1 MDICKNWGNMK
12 KSMFLNGI
20 YRKEEIM
27 KIQEYIQNLLAGK
40 TQVKNENQSV
50 EKMKIVMEKLGNPQS
65 KLKYIHVTGT
75 NGKGSVIE
83 MLNNILINANLK
95 VGKFISPHLV
105 SYHERIS
112 INGEYIKD
120 EEIQKIFEEVQLI
133 IEKENIDLNFFE
145 FFTLIAIL
153 YFCKQKV
160 DIVLMEVGFGG
171 LYDSTNIIFPII
183 SVISSIGYD
192 HMKVLGNTLED
203 IAKQKA
209 GIIKENSETVY
220 MEQKPNIDDIIEKNC
235 KEKQNILHM
244 VGQSEIKNQRFEND
258 REIFDYKQYHDIE
271 VNLKGKRQIQNA
283 ALVLECCDILN
294 KNGYHLTEENI
305 KNGLKTVIHK
315 GRFEVIHQN
324 PTMIFD
330 GGHNEQAIENLKET
344 IDLYYKNAKKIF
356 VISVL
361 KSKDYHKI
369 IEDILDK
376 ENVYIFTNGND
387 KNLFTDKHFM
397 YEYAKQRNDKAG
409 IYEMD
414 LKEAIQFCKE
424 KRDFV
429 SFIIGSFYIY
439 DDVKRIC

>member
-1 MDICKNWGNMK
+1 MNV
-12 KSMFLNGI
+12 
-20 YRKEEIM
+20 
-27 KIQEYIQNLLAGK
+27 QAYIQNLLAGK
-40 TQVKNENQSV
+40 SQVRNENQSV
-50 EKMKIVMEKLGNPQS
+50 EKMKVVMEKLGNPQD

-83 MLNNILINANLK
+83 MLNSILIKSNLK

-105 SYHERIS
+105 CYNERIS

-120 EEIQKIFEEVQLI
+120 QEIQEIFEEVQPI
-133 IEKENIDLNFFE
+133 IEKENIELNFFE

-153 YFCKQKV
+153 YFGKQKV

-171 LYDSTNIIFPII
+171 LYDSTNIIYPMI
-183 SVISSIGYD
+183 SVITSIGYD
-192 HMKVLGNTLED
+192 HMKVLGNTLEE

-220 MEQKPNIDDIIEKNC
+220 IEQKTNIDEIIEKTC

-244 VGQSEIKNQRFEND
+244 VGQSEIKNLRFEND
-258 REIFDYKQYHDIE
+258 KEIFDYKQYHNIE

-294 KNGYHLTEENI
+294 KKGYILSEKEI

-361 KSKDYHKI
+361 KSKDFHKI

-376 ENVYIFTNGND
+376 DSVYIFTNGND
-387 KNLFTDKHFM
+387 ENLFTDKHLM
-397 YEYAKQRNDKAG
+397 YAYAKQRNDKAE
-409 IYEMD
+409 IYEME
-414 LKEAIQFCKE
+414 LEEAIQFCKE
-424 KRDFV
+424 KTDFI
-429 SFIIGSFYIY
+429 SFVIGSFYIY
-439 DDVKRIC
+439 GDLKKM

>member
-1 MDICKNWGNMK
+1 MK
-12 KSMFLNGI
+12 V
-20 YRKEEIM
+20 
-27 KIQEYIQNLLAGK
+27 QEYIQNLLAGK
-40 TQVKNENQSV
+40 SQVKNENQSV
-50 EKMKIVMEKLGNPQS
+50 KKMKIVMEKLGNPQN

-83 MLNNILINANLK
+83 MLNNILINENLK

-112 INGEYIKD
+112 INGQYIKD
-120 EEIQKIFEEVQLI
+120 EEIQEIFEEVQPI
-133 IEKENIDLNFFE
+133 IEKENIELNFFE
-145 FFTLIAIL
+145 FFTMIAFL
-153 YFCKQKV
+153 YFSKQKV

-171 LYDSTNIIFPII
+171 LYDSTNIIYPII

-220 MEQKPNIDDIIEKNC
+220 MEQTPNIDDIIENTC

-244 VGQSEIKNQRFEND
+244 VGQSEIRNQRFEND
-258 REIFDYKQYHDIE
+258 KEIFDYKQYHDIE
-271 VNLKGKRQIQNA
+271 VNLKGKKQIQNA

-294 KNGYHLTEENI
+294 KKGYFLSEEVI
-305 KNGLKTVIHK
+305 KNGLKTVIHR

-324 PTMIFD
+324 PPMIFD

-344 IDLYYKNAKKIF
+344 IDLCYKNDKKIY

-376 ENVYIFTNGND
+376 DNVYIFTDGND
-387 KNLFTDKHFM
+387 KNLFTDKHLM
-397 YEYAKQRNDKAG
+397 YEYAKQRNDKVVM
-409 IYEMD
+409 YEMD
-414 LKEAIQFCKE
+414 LKEAIEFCKE
-424 KRDFV
+424 KTEYV

-439 DDVKRIC
+439 DNVKKLNA

>member
-1 MDICKNWGNMK
+1 
-12 KSMFLNGI
+12 
-20 YRKEEIM
+20 M

-40 TQVKNENQSV
+40 SQVKTENQSV
-50 EKMKIVMEKLGNPQS
+50 KKMKKIMEKLGNPQN
-65 KLKYIHVTGT
+65 KLRYIHVTGT

-83 MLNNILINANLK
+83 MLNSILVNSNLK

-105 SYHERIS
+105 CYNERIS

-120 EEIQKIFEEVQLI
+120 EEIQEIFEEVQPI
-133 IEKENIDLNFFE
+133 IEKENIELNFFE

-171 LYDSTNIIFPII
+171 LYDSTNIINPMI

-192 HMKVLGNTLED
+192 HMKVLGNTLEE

-220 MEQKPNIDDIIEKNC
+220 MEQESNIDDIIEKTC

-244 VGQSEIKNQRFEND
+244 VKQSEIKNQRFEND
-258 REIFDYKQYHDIE
+258 REIFDYKQYHNIE

-283 ALVLECCDILN
+283 ALVLECCDILD
-294 KNGYHLTEENI
+294 KKGYFLSEEVI
-305 KNGLKTVIHK
+305 RSGLKTVIHK
-315 GRFEVIHQN
+315 GRFEVMHQN
-324 PTMIFD
+324 PTIIFD

-344 IDLYYKNAKKIF
+344 IDLCYKNAKKIY

-361 KSKDYHKI
+361 KSKDYYKI

-387 KNLFTDKHFM
+387 KNLFTDKHLM
-397 YEYAKQRNDKAG
+397 YEYAKKRNDKAE
-409 IYEMD
+409 IYEME
-414 LKEAIQFCKE
+414 LEKAIQFCKE
-424 KRDFV
+424 KTEYV
-429 SFIIGSFYIY
+429 SFVIGSFYIY
-439 DDVKRIC
+439 NDVKNI

>member
-1 MDICKNWGNMK
+1 MK
-12 KSMFLNGI
+12 M
-20 YRKEEIM
+20 
-27 KIQEYIQNLLAGK
+27 QEYIQNLLAGK
-40 TQVKNENQSV
+40 SQVKNENQSV
-50 EKMKIVMEKLGNPQS
+50 KKMKIVMEKLGNPQN

-83 MLNNILINANLK
+83 MLNNILINAKLK

-120 EEIQKIFEEVQLI
+120 EEIQEIFEEVQPI
-133 IEKENIDLNFFE
+133 IEKENIELNFFE
-145 FFTLIAIL
+145 FFTMIAFL
-153 YFCKQKV
+153 YFSKQKV

-171 LYDSTNIIFPII
+171 LYDSTNIIYPMI

-209 GIIKENSETVY
+209 GIIKENSKTVY
-220 MEQKPNIDDIIEKNC
+220 MKQKPNIDEIIEKTC
-235 KEKQNILHM
+235 KEKHNTLHM

-258 REIFDYKQYHDIE
+258 KEIFDYKQYHNIE

-283 ALVLECCDILN
+283 ALVLECCNILN
-294 KNGYHLTEENI
+294 KKGYILSEEVI
-305 KNGLKTVIHK
+305 RNGLKTVIHK

-344 IDLYYKNAKKIF
+344 IDLCYKNAKKIF

-361 KSKDYHKI
+361 KSKDYQKI

-387 KNLFTDKHFM
+387 ENLFTDKHSM
-397 YEYAKQRNDKAG
+397 YEYAKELDDKVEV
-409 IYEMD
+409 YEMD
-414 LKEAIQFCKE
+414 LKEAIRICEE
-424 KRDFV
+424 KTDYISFV
-429 SFIIGSFYIY
+429 IGSFYIY
-439 DDVKRIC
+439 DDVKKML

>member
-1 MDICKNWGNMK
+1 MK
-12 KSMFLNGI
+12 V
-20 YRKEEIM
+20 
-27 KIQEYIQNLLAGK
+27 QEYIQNLLAGK
-40 TQVKNENQSV
+40 SQVKNENQSV
-50 EKMKIVMEKLGNPQS
+50 KKMKIVMEKLGNPQN

-112 INGEYIKD
+112 ISGQYIKD
-120 EEIQKIFEEVQLI
+120 EEIQEIFEEVQPI
-133 IEKENIDLNFFE
+133 IEKENIELNFFE
-145 FFTLIAIL
+145 FFTMIAFL
-153 YFCKQKV
+153 YFSKQKV

-171 LYDSTNIIFPII
+171 LYDSTNIIYPII

-220 MEQKPNIDDIIEKNC
+220 MEQTPNIDDIIENTC

-244 VGQSEIKNQRFEND
+244 VGQSEIRNQRFEND
-258 REIFDYKQYHDIE
+258 KEIFDYKQYYNIE

-294 KNGYHLTEENI
+294 KKGYFLSEEVI
-305 KNGLKTVIHK
+305 KNGLKTVIHR

-344 IDLYYKNAKKIF
+344 IDLCYKNDKKIY

-376 ENVYIFTNGND
+376 DNVYIFTDGND
-387 KNLFTDKHFM
+387 KNLFTDKHLM
-397 YEYAKQRNDKAG
+397 YEYAKQRNDKVVM
-409 IYEMD
+409 YEMD
-414 LKEAIQFCKE
+414 LKEAIEFCKE
-424 KRDFV
+424 KTEYV

-439 DDVKRIC
+439 DNVKKLNA

>member
-1 MDICKNWGNMK
+1 MNV
-12 KSMFLNGI
+12 
-20 YRKEEIM
+20 
-27 KIQEYIQNLLAGK
+27 QAYIQNLLSGK
-40 TQVKNENQSV
+40 SQVKNENQSV
-50 EKMKIVMEKLGNPQS
+50 KKMKIVMEKLGNPQN

-83 MLNNILINANLK
+83 MLNSILINANLK

-120 EEIQKIFEEVQLI
+120 EEIQEIFEEVQPI
-133 IEKENIDLNFFE
+133 IEKENIQLNFFE
-145 FFTLIAIL
+145 FFTMIAFL

-160 DIVLMEVGFGG
+160 DVVLMEVGFGG
-171 LYDSTNIIFPII
+171 LYDSTNIIYPVI
-183 SVISSIGYD
+183 SVITSIGYD
-192 HMKVLGNTLED
+192 HMKVLGNTLEE

-209 GIIKENSETVY
+209 GIIKENSETAY
-220 MEQKPNIDDIIEKNC
+220 MEQALNIDDIIEKTC
-235 KEKQNILHM
+235 KEKQNILHK
-244 VGQSEIKNQRFEND
+244 VKQSEIKNQRFEND
-258 REIFDYKQYHDIE
+258 KEIFDYKQYHDIE
-271 VNLKGKRQIQNA
+271 VNLKGKKQIQNA

-294 KNGYHLTEENI
+294 KNGYHLTEEVI
-305 KNGLKTVIHK
+305 KNGLKTITHK

-344 IDLYYKNAKKIF
+344 IELYYKTTKKIF

-387 KNLFTDKHFM
+387 EELFTDKHLM
-397 YEYAKQRNDKAG
+397 YEYAKKMNDKAE
-409 IYEMD
+409 IYEMN
-414 LKEAIQFCKE
+414 LEEAVQFCKE
-424 KRDFV
+424 KTEYV

-439 DDVKRIC
+439 DDVKKFL

>member
-1 MDICKNWGNMK
+1 
-12 KSMFLNGI
+12 
-20 YRKEEIM
+20 M

-40 TQVKNENQSV
+40 SQVKNENQSV
-50 EKMKIVMEKLGNPQS
+50 EKMKIVMEKLGNPQN

-83 MLNNILINANLK
+83 MLNSILIKSNLK

-105 SYHERIS
+105 CYNERIS
-112 INGEYIKD
+112 INDEYIKD
-120 EEIQKIFEEVQLI
+120 EKIQEIFEEVQPI
-133 IEKENIDLNFFE
+133 IEKENIELNFFE

-171 LYDSTNIIFPII
+171 LYDSTNVIYPMI
-183 SVISSIGYD
+183 SIISSIGYD
-192 HMKVLGNTLED
+192 HMKILGNTLEE

-209 GIIKENSETVY
+209 GIIKEHSETVY
-220 MEQKPNIDDIIEKNC
+220 IEQEPNIDDIVEKTC

-244 VGQSEIKNQRFEND
+244 VQRLEIKNQRFEND
-258 REIFDYKQYHDIE
+258 KEIFDYKQYHHIE

-283 ALVLECCDILN
+283 TLVLECCDIL
-294 KNGYHLTEENI
+294 KQNGYPLTEETI
-305 KNGLKTVIHK
+305 RNGLKTVIHK

-344 IDLYYKNAKKIF
+344 IELYYKSVKKIY

-376 ENVYIFTNGND
+376 DNVCIFTNGND
-387 KNLFTDKHFM
+387 ENLFTDKHLM
-397 YEYAKQRNDKAG
+397 YEYAQKLNDKAE

-424 KRDFV
+424 KTEHI

-439 DDVKRIC
+439 DDVKKI

>member
-1 MDICKNWGNMK
+1 
-12 KSMFLNGI
+12 
-20 YRKEEIM
+20 M
-27 KIQEYIQNLLAGK
+27 KIQEYIQDLIAGK
-40 TQVKNENQSV
+40 SQLKNENQSV
-50 EKMKIVMEKLGNPQS
+50 EKMKIVMEKLENPQN

-120 EEIQKIFEEVQLI
+120 EKIQEIFQKVQPI
-133 IEKENIDLNFFE
+133 IEKENIELNFFE

-171 LYDSTNIIFPII
+171 LYDSTNIINPMI

-192 HMKVLGNTLED
+192 HMKVLGNTLEE

-220 MEQKPNIDDIIEKNC
+220 MEQESNIDDIIEKTC

-244 VGQSEIKNQRFEND
+244 VKQSEIKNQRFEND
-258 REIFDYKQYHDIE
+258 REIFDYKQYHNIE

-283 ALVLECCDILN
+283 ALVLECCDILD
-294 KNGYHLTEENI
+294 KKGYFLSEEVI
-305 KNGLKTVIHK
+305 RSGLKTVIHK
-315 GRFEVIHQN
+315 GRFEVMHQN
-324 PTMIFD
+324 PTIIFD

-344 IDLYYKNAKKIF
+344 IDLCYKNAKKIY

-361 KSKDYHKI
+361 KSKDYYKI

-387 KNLFTDKHFM
+387 KNLFTDKHLM
-397 YEYAKQRNDKAG
+397 YEYAKKRNDKAE
-409 IYEMD
+409 IYEME
-414 LKEAIQFCKE
+414 LEKAIQFCKE
-424 KRDFV
+424 KTEYV
-429 SFIIGSFYIY
+429 SFVIGSFYIY
-439 DDVKRIC
+439 NDVKNI

>member
-1 MDICKNWGNMK
+1 MK
-12 KSMFLNGI
+12 V
-20 YRKEEIM
+20 
-27 KIQEYIQNLLAGK
+27 QEYIQNLLAGK
-40 TQVKNENQSV
+40 SQVKNENQSV
-50 EKMKIVMEKLGNPQS
+50 KKMKIVMEKLGNPQN

-83 MLNNILINANLK
+83 MLNNILINENLK

-112 INGEYIKD
+112 INGQYIKD
-120 EEIQKIFEEVQLI
+120 EEIQEIFEEVQPI
-133 IEKENIDLNFFE
+133 IEKENIELNFFE
-145 FFTLIAIL
+145 FFTMIAFL
-153 YFCKQKV
+153 YFSKQKV

-171 LYDSTNIIFPII
+171 LYDSTNIIYPII

-220 MEQKPNIDDIIEKNC
+220 MEQTPNIDDIIENTC

-244 VGQSEIKNQRFEND
+244 VGQSEIRNQRFEND
-258 REIFDYKQYHDIE
+258 KEIFDYKQYYNIE

-294 KNGYHLTEENI
+294 KKGYFLSEEVI
-305 KNGLKTVIHK
+305 KNGLKTVIHR

-344 IDLYYKNAKKIF
+344 IDLCYKNDKKIY

-376 ENVYIFTNGND
+376 DNVYIFTDGND
-387 KNLFTDKHFM
+387 KNLFTDKHLM
-397 YEYAKQRNDKAG
+397 YEYAKQRNDKVVM
-409 IYEMD
+409 YEMD
-414 LKEAIQFCKE
+414 LKEAIEFCKE
-424 KRDFV
+424 KTEYV

-439 DDVKRIC
+439 DNVKKLNA

>member
-1 MDICKNWGNMK
+1 MK
-12 KSMFLNGI
+12 V
-20 YRKEEIM
+20 
-27 KIQEYIQNLLAGK
+27 QEYIQNLLAGK
-40 TQVKNENQSV
+40 SQVKNENQSV
-50 EKMKIVMEKLGNPQS
+50 KKMKIVMEKLGNPQN

-112 INGEYIKD
+112 ISGQYIKD
-120 EEIQKIFEEVQLI
+120 EEIQEIFEEVQPI
-133 IEKENIDLNFFE
+133 IEKENIELNFFE
-145 FFTLIAIL
+145 FFTMIAFL
-153 YFCKQKV
+153 YFSKQKV

-171 LYDSTNIIFPII
+171 LYDSTNIIYPII

-220 MEQKPNIDDIIEKNC
+220 MEQTPNIDDIIENTC

-244 VGQSEIKNQRFEND
+244 VGQSEIRNQRFEND
-258 REIFDYKQYHDIE
+258 KEIFDYKQYYNIE

-294 KNGYHLTEENI
+294 KKGYFLSEEVI
-305 KNGLKTVIHK
+305 KNGLKTVIHR

-344 IDLYYKNAKKIF
+344 IDLCYKNDKKIH

-376 ENVYIFTNGND
+376 DNVYIFTDGND
-387 KNLFTDKHFM
+387 KNLFTDKHLM
-397 YEYAKQRNDKAG
+397 YEYAKQRNDKVVM
-409 IYEMD
+409 YEMD
-414 LKEAIQFCKE
+414 LKEAIEFCKE
-424 KRDFV
+424 KTEYV

-439 DDVKRIC
+439 DNVKKLNA

>member
-1 MDICKNWGNMK
+1 MNV
-12 KSMFLNGI
+12 
-20 YRKEEIM
+20 
-27 KIQEYIQNLLAGK
+27 QAYIQNLLAGK
-40 TQVKNENQSV
+40 SQVKNKNQSV
-50 EKMKIVMEKLGNPQS
+50 EKMKIIMEKLGNPQNE
-65 KLKYIHVTGT
+65 LKYIHVTGT

-105 SYHERIS
+105 SYRERIS
-112 INGEYIKD
+112 INGQYIKD
-120 EEIQKIFEEVQLI
+120 EEIQEIFEEVQPI
-133 IEKENIDLNFFE
+133 IEKENIELNFFE

-171 LYDSTNIIFPII
+171 LYDSTNIIYPMI
-183 SVISSIGYD
+183 SVITSIGYD

-220 MEQKPNIDDIIEKNC
+220 MEQKPNIDDIIKITC
-235 KEKQNILHM
+235 KAKQNILHM
-244 VGQSEIKNQRFEND
+244 VKQSEIKNQRFENN
-258 REIFDYKQYHDIE
+258 REIFDYKQYHNIE
-271 VNLKGKRQIQNA
+271 VNLKGKKQMQNA

-294 KNGYHLTEENI
+294 PKGYHLTEEDI

-315 GRFEVIHQN
+315 GRFEVICQS

-376 ENVYIFTNGND
+376 DNVYIFTNGND
-387 KNLFTDKHFM
+387 ENLYTDKHLM
-397 YEYAKQRNDKAG
+397 YEYAKRRNDKAEM
-409 IYEMD
+409 YEME
-414 LKEAIQFCKE
+414 LEKAIQFCKE
-424 KRDFV
+424 KTDYV

-439 DDVKRIC
+439 DDTKKSLYKK